1 MLGSEGWEVNG
12 TCPDSTSSRLAETDR
27 VCASNSLT
35 VCSYTVPQT
44 ETYPVA
50 SGSFTSVG
58 SCSKYARSF
67 PRSPYAEAF
76 HTSST
81 AGVGDPRTHAQCS
94 AVCLSPSPSETSAP
108 LSSRNDATATRL
120 FRAAHCSGRNLCG
133 GDGGWVCRTN
143 EEEVSVGK

>member
-1 MLGSEGWEVNG
+1 VLGSEGWEVNG

-81 AGVGDPRTHAQCS
+81 AGVEFS
-94 AVCLSPSPSETSAP
+94 AMKMAERQGLSRAIGGRALGVTLSLTLNPPWP
-108 LSSRNDATATRL
+108 LRACRASSGIARD
-120 FRAAHCSGRNLCG
+120 
-133 GDGGWVCRTN
+133 
-143 EEEVSVGK
+143 